1 MKKLNLSFKKA
12 YLIYVIVLVVA
23 MIAALMYVNSLLHK
37 CEEMRPEKCVEAAI
51 EQLAKDAKDES
62 FFTKYSL
69 AEIEKGEYE
78 KEIDV
83 KKRYLELFASDDL
96 TISVVNGKG
105 EEDTAYYNIKKD
117 GRPIAEVKLKAMGP
131 SETKLI
137 VLNYREWQ
145 LEEITPIFEK
155 IDYSI
160 TLPQDFSVSANGIA
174 LDSKDGK
181 VGTGKKITYTVP
193 AVYLQPTFEIKDQNG
208 TAVNY
213 TVDNKKVLAE
223 FYDYII
229 TLPETI
235 EVKVNG
241 SVLKGTPQDNN
252 LVSYNVRA
260 LEKPEVIITDTYGNS
275 FNYDG
280 KTQIPLTHMTIL
292 ADSGYTVKIEGN
304 DIAKDAVTQ
313 SVLKEYE
320 QLKDYVKDLP
330 KVSKFNVA
338 ILKKEAD
345 VQIIDK
351 DGKTVSYEAGLES
364 YDFTE
369 SQGTLDKVPSEVASE
384 IDVLKTAQ
392 YWSMFL
398 TKDKK
403 FSDMTPYLI
412 KGSYQYDVA
421 KKFAYGVDITFT
433 SAHTLANPAF
443 TEESVT
449 NFKWISDNC
458 FSVDVHFIKHMILTR
473 NGTRVDDETND
484 RFYFVKWDDTEDG
497 VNNPTWKIASMREIV
512 ENEN

>member
-1 MKKLNLSFKKA
+1 M
-12 YLIYVIVLVVA
+12 
-23 MIAALMYVNSLLHK
+23 
-37 CEEMRPEKCVEAAI
+37 
-51 EQLAKDAKDES
+51 
-62 FFTKYSL
+62 
-69 AEIEKGEYE
+69 
-78 KEIDV
+78 
-83 KKRYLELFASDDL
+83 
-96 TISVVNGKG
+96 
-105 EEDTAYYNIKKD
+105 
-117 GRPIAEVKLKAMGP
+117 
-131 SETKLI
+131 
-137 VLNYREWQ
+137 
-145 LEEITPIFEK
+145 
-155 IDYSI
+155 
-160 TLPQDFSVSANGIA
+160 
-174 LDSKDGK
+174 
-181 VGTGKKITYTVP
+181 
-193 AVYLQPTFEIKDQNG
+193 
-208 TAVNY
+208 
-213 TVDNKKVLAE
+213 AE